1 METKLK
7 VIKKPRG
14 NTVCSPRKKQSGLAI
29 VEMSVVASFFFFLFF
44 IIVDLSVFSY
54 VKLTMQNAVRE
65 GTRYAI
71 TGRSDLDPDGNGV
84 REAAILAKVNEASH
98 GYLERVMRIEDVR
111 VEDLDGNPVTGF
123 GQGGDIIAIHLDCE
137 WTSIS
142 PFTHLFLDDG
152 KYTFT
157 VSSAMRNEAFE

>member
-1 METKLK
+1 MDRK
-7 VIKKPRG
+7 IKAVKRPSING
-14 NTVCSPRKKQSGLAI
+14 VYQSRKKQSGLAI
-29 VEMSVVASFFFFLFF
+29 VEMSVVASFFFLLFF
-44 IIVDLSVFSY
+44 IIVDLSVFGY

-98 GYLERVMRIEDVR
+98 GYLERLMEIDDVR